1 MGKKLNFEQNIIMKK
16 LSVLISIF
24 FLCFSTAKAE
34 IVKQITIEG
43 NKRISDETVKIYGE
57 IENNKN
63 YTDEDID
70 IVLKNLY
77 STDFFE
83 DVQISLENNIL
94 IINLKEYPI
103 INQLIVVGEK
113 NKRYL
118 DQIKKIISTKER
130 RSFIKSNLSKDIEI
144 IKKLYSSL
152 GYNSPKIE
160 TKLRE
165 LDENNLDLLIEIER
179 GNQTKIS
186 SIKFIGNDSI
196 RSKRLKDV
204 IVSEEDKFYKII
216 SKNTNFNESLVELD
230 KRLLSNY
237 YKSVGFYDV
246 KITSNFAEINLEG
259 NAELVYSIDEG
270 NRFTINKISTNV
282 DPVFDKSLF
291 LPLNQIYLKYV
302 GEYYSPFKIKEL
314 LEELDELIDKNNLQ
328 FVEHNV
334 EEIVQENSINIVFNV
349 FEGEKVLVERI
360 NIKGNNITN
369 EDVIR
374 GELILDE
381 GDPFT
386 NLNLEK
392 SIAEIKAR
400 NIFKEVNYEINE
412 GSKSNLKII
421 NIVVE
426 EKPTG
431 EISAGAG
438 VGTSGGN
445 FAIGIRENNWLG
457 EGKRVGFDLEIDEE
471 SLAGQLSYS
480 NPNYD
485 FLGNSLNY
493 SLASEKNDKPDQGYE
508 NTLVSTGIK
517 TGFEQ
522 YKNIFTNL
530 GLTASYDDLRTLS
543 TASSSLKKQSGEFSE
558 LAGTYGFRYDTRNR
572 AFMPTSGSIIG
583 FDQTLP
589 IYADKKFIA
598 NTFRVSKYKSF
609 SEDLVGATKFYLSSI
624 NGLDNEDVRLSKR
637 VKLSSKRLRGF
648 EKNRVG
654 PMDGSDHIGGNYAAA
669 LNFEAN
675 LPKLLPDNT
684 NTDIGL
690 FLDFGNV
697 WGVDYDS
704 GIDKSNKIRSST
716 GIAASWLS
724 PLGPMTFIFS
734 TNLSKA
740 STDKTESFNFN
751 LGTTF

>member
-1 MGKKLNFEQNIIMKK
+1 MLKKINKIIISAIIFWSTFLFTSLNAVIIKKIEIIGNDRVSDQTVIVYGDIKINEDINEQKLN
-16 LSVLISIF
+16 
-24 FLCFSTAKAE
+24 
-34 IVKQITIEG
+34 QIL
-43 NKRISDETVKIYGE
+43 ND
-57 IENNKN
+57 
-63 YTDEDID
+63 
-70 IVLKNLY
+70 LY

-83 DVQISLENNIL
+83 DVKVQIKEDVL
-94 IINLKEYPI
+94 IINLKEYSV
-103 INQLIVVGEK
+103 INKLILLGEK
-113 NKRYL
+113 SNRIKSE
-118 DQIKKIISTKER
+118 IKKNIRSKEKG
-130 RSFIKSNLSKDIEI
+130 SFIKSYISQDIET
-144 IKKLYSSL
+144 IKTLYSSI
-152 GYNSPKIE
+152 GYNFSKIE
-160 TKLRE
+160 AKINKIDDR
-165 LDENNLDLLIEIER
+165 NIDLIMDITR
-179 GNQTKIS
+179 GEKTKIS
-186 SIKFIGNDSI
+186 SINFIGDKKI
-196 RSKRLKDV
+196 RDRRLRD
-204 IVSEEDKFYKII
+204 IIASEEDRFYKFI
-216 SKNTNFNESLVELD
+216 SRNTNFSQNIIDLD
-230 KRLLSNY
+230 IRLLKNY
-237 YKSVGFYDV
+237 YKSLGYYNIKV
-246 KITSNFAEINLEG
+246 TSNS
-259 NAELVYSIDEG
+259 AELNNSGNIDLIYSIDAGE
-270 NRFTINKISTNV
+270 RYIVNKISTEV
-282 DPVFDKSLF
+282 DPIFDKELF
-291 LPLNQIYLKYV
+291 SPLKENYEKLI
-302 GEYYSPFKIKEL
+302 GSFYSPFEVKKI
-314 LEELDELIDKNNLQ
+314 LEEIDELIEINNLQ

-334 EEIVQENSINIVFNV
+334 EEVLGNNTIAIKFNIT
-349 FEGEKVLVERI
+349 EGERKLVERI
-360 NIKGNNITN
+360 NILGNNVTN
-369 EDVIR
+369 ESVIR
-374 GELILDE
+374 SELLIDE

-386 NLNLEK
+386 TLALSK
-392 SIAEIKAR
+392 SIAKIKSR
-400 NIFKEVNYEINE
+400 NIFKNVSSEIKDGKN
-412 GSKSNLKII
+412 KNLKII
-421 NIVVE
+421 DIIVE

-438 VGTSGGN
+438 VGTNGGS
-445 FAIGIRENNWLG
+445 FAINISENNWLG
-457 EGKRVGFDLEIDEE
+457 RGNSLDFEIEVDQE
-471 SLAGQLSYS
+471 SLRGNISYA

-485 FLGNSLNY
+485 FLGNSISYFISN
-493 SLASEKNDKPDQGYE
+493 ERNDKPDQGYE

-558 LAGTYGFRYDTRNR
+558 LAGTYGFKYDTRNR

-589 IYADKKFIA
+589 IYADKKFIS
-598 NTFRVSKYKSF
+598 NTFRVSKYRSF
-609 SEDLVGATKFYLSSI
+609 SEDVVGATKFYLSSI

-637 VKLSSKRLRGF
+637 VKLNSKRLRGF

-654 PMDGSDHIGGNYAAA
+654 PVDGNDHIGGNYAAA

-690 FLDFGNV
+690 FLDFGSV

-724 PLGPMTFIFS
+724 PLGPMTFVFS